1 MPTNIPTGKFRV
13 QNKVGEE
20 AKVIGDFGTP
30 EEAFSQAQAQ
40 NSVLGVEEGSLSPP
54 CSSST
59 PPASLFTVPP
69 TTDVSIVHPA
79 SNSARGF

>member
-40 NSVLGVEEGSLSPP
+40 NSVLGVEEGSLSP
-54 CSSST
+54 
-59 PPASLFTVPP
+59 LFVF
-69 TTDVSIVHPA
+69 
-79 SNSARGF
+79 NSAGELVYGPANY